1 MFLISLFSQYVRRIV
16 IAHNIFA
23 LTYMHYSQNS
33 IGMKISISQPSARLQ
48 VNTRLYSTKLYKVLL
63 SVWCTIRTACFCW
76 SPFVSRFTILAD
88 VTLSPEH
95 TYGVYLPNFLAPGF
109 LLSQFPPHFLLI
121 FLPDMESFKHLH
133 FLLSFFILCPCG
145 PGLPQSAP
153 NRSRR
158 KDPNPQTS
166 AKFLHHPGT
175 WGGLGP
181 THIWTQSKDMPG
193 EQWKRSAV
201 EELSRVWSLSYISD
215 HTEPKDGNVSIKVTQ
230 QVHGSVWT
238 GTQVS

>member
-48 VNTRLYSTKLYKVLL
+48 VNARLYSTKLYKVLL
-63 SVWCTIRTACFCW
+63 SVWCTVRTACFCW

-121 FLPDMESFKHLH
+121 FLPDMESFKNLH
-133 FLLSFFILCPCG
+133 FRLSFFTLCPYRLYWQEPSSKFRKNFKMAAALKQAAPPCG
-145 PGLPQSAP
+145 P
-153 NRSRR
+153 R
-158 KDPNPQTS
+158 TS
-166 AKFLHHPGT
+166 AVSSQQEQEE
-175 WGGLGP
+175 GP
-181 THIWTQSKDMPG
+181 
-193 EQWKRSAV
+193 
-201 EELSRVWSLSYISD
+201 
-215 HTEPKDGNVSIKVTQ
+215 
-230 QVHGSVWT
+230 
-238 GTQVS
+238 